1 MIAELIIAGFFLL
14 MLVSNCLLWIE
25 LRAMQKS
32 THRVTYVDPFT
43 QADNK
48 DRVAFKSGPLSEDET
63 KELTKELFD
72 DNLQ

>member
-1 MIAELIIAGFFLL
+1 MSEIIIAGLFLL

-43 QADNK
+43 QPGNK

-63 KELTKELFD
+63 KELTKDVFD
-72 DNLQ
+72 DTLQ